1 MKRILIF
8 TAGFGEGHNT
18 AARNICDA
26 IEHIAPDE
34 ARVEVIDLFDECYGR
49 LNDIM
54 RKAYLTAINR
64 APKVW
69 GKIYDLLDTK
79 GVVESN
85 LALFNR
91 MKRAM
96 ADLLQRAE
104 PDAVVSTY
112 PMYNYVIEE
121 ALADQPAPTFPQITV
136 VTDSITIN
144 SVWHRSPSDYFL
156 VPNEPTAEAMRR
168 AGVPEEKLRVFGF
181 PVTHR
186 FADPLL
192 SARRSLPARGE
203 PRKVLYLINSGRKE
217 AHRVALRLAKLKD
230 VELTVTAGRNP
241 SLRRRVERAITAAGR
256 DANVLGWTSR
266 MPELLMSHHVVVS
279 KAGGATVQEAIAARC
294 PMVISQVVPG
304 QEEGNARLLLESNA
318 AICATGPSAIAEQVE
333 SLFAD
338 GAARWRELHENI
350 SKLSR
355 PSASLD
361 IARFILETA
370 TPGHSPSRNTK
381 QHPTLPDRNTAP
393 RRPRGPKGLLLCDF
407 HTHTNYSDG
416 KLTIPELV
424 TFYGQRGFDVL
435 CVTDHYCDP
444 KKLIGKIVNLTGLVL
459 LPEQIA
465 EYFQVLETERRR
477 ALDKYGMILMTGLE
491 FNKDGVRKKSSAHLL
506 GIDLREPIDPSLSIL
521 DTIGAIHA
529 QGGLAVAAHPH
540 EFKTSWG
547 KDTLHFWE
555 NMDLYSPLLD
565 AWEIAN
571 RDEIFNPVGLK
582 KLPFIANSDFHKP
595 RHIYSWKTMLYCEK
609 DPEAIKECIRTN
621 RDIAITLYRDHH
633 MGALTNLSADALESR
648 HHADNVTVFPKATS
662 SYDDTPQI
670 LSPSEPVRQQTSR

>member
-26 IEHIAPDE
+26 IEHLAPEE

-96 ADLLQRAE
+96 GDLLQRTE

-112 PMYNYVIEE
+112 PMYNYVIDEVFT
-121 ALADQPAPTFPQITV
+121 DGSPPGFPQITV

-144 SVWHRSPSDYFL
+144 SVWYRSPCDYFL

-168 AGVPEEKLRVFGF
+168 AGVPDEKLRVFGF

-186 FADPLL
+186 FADPVL
-192 SARRSLPARGE
+192 SSRRSAPARGE

-217 AHRVALRLAKLKD
+217 AHRVATRLAKLKD

-241 SLRRRVERAITAAGR
+241 DLRRRVERAITAAGR
-256 DANVLGWTSR
+256 EANVLGWTSR

-318 AICATGPSAIAEQVE
+318 AIRATGASSIAEQVE
-333 SLFAD
+333 SLFAE

-361 IARFILETA
+361 IARFILDQA
-370 TPGHSPSRNTK
+370 SPGNSPSRKGNAFRTI
-381 QHPTLPDRNTAP
+381 PERATPP

-407 HTHTNYSDG
+407 HTHSNYSDG
-416 KLTIPELV
+416 KLTVPELV

-435 CVTDHYCDP
+435 CITDHYCDP
-444 KKLIGKIVNLTGLVL
+444 RKILGKLVNLTGLVL
-459 LPEQIA
+459 LPEQIT
-465 EYFQVLETERRR
+465 EYFEVLESERRR

-555 NMDLYSPLLD
+555 NIDLYSPLLD

-595 RHIYSWKTMLYCEK
+595 RHIHSWKTMLFCEK
-609 DPEAIKECIRTN
+609 DPEAIKECIRVN

-633 MGALTNLSADALESR
+633 MGGMTTLTPVATESVPDETKMAAFPETTSADRLRSTAYDE
-648 HHADNVTVFPKATS
+648 NTVRRGKR
-662 SYDDTPQI
+662 
-670 LSPSEPVRQQTSR
+670 L